1 MTFFWLVLLLACAT
15 PLILWLLLALWIRI
29 LDRKDP

>member
-1 MTFFWLVLLLACAT
+1 MTFVWLVLVLAVAT
-15 PLILWLLLALWIRI
+15 PVILWLLLALWIRF